1 MAESRTFL
9 LEPSAIGECCGDC
22 RYFDQDSDSCHRRS
36 PVYIVQKDFYGT
48 KANVA
53 VWPPVRSSCWCGEWE
68 GMFGE
73 HANQVS
79 IKDVRLS
86 TRARKAL
93 RRKGVRTVGD
103 ASLLTENQLLS
114 MSKVGQATLKEIKQ
128 MLARQGLSL
137 SDIPFNKEHLNE

>member
-68 GMFGE
+68 CLFRG

-79 IKDVRLS
+79 IKDVHLS
-86 TRARKAL
+86 TRASKVL
-93 RRKGVRTVGD
+93 RRKGARTVGD
-103 ASLLTENQLLS
+103 AAQLTEKQLLS
-114 MSKVGQATLKEIKQ
+114 MSKVGQKTLKEIEI
-128 MLARQGLSL
+128 MLAGHGLTL
-137 SDIPFNKEHLNE
+137 SGGPR